1 MAVCIH
7 GALLEKESW
16 WAPQL
21 TVEVAAEEE
30 ICIRQ
35 GCTTWSPA
43 VRIRHP
49 RFATPPR
56 PGLALVLNSKAATT
70 ATGCLP
76 RQILIIAVLEGDGCG
91 AEVPATG
98 PRQPDRQWRQ
108 AATPYRPSFACSSN
122 VSPTNSVHANAQSG
136 RCPLPWRLRGQE
148 VLLARL
154 QPHRTLQLVAKEK
167 PWVRFI
173 LTPSVSSKIQSSQ
186 MLTIC

>member
-21 TVEVAAEEE
+21 KVEVAAEEE

-108 AATPYRPSFACSSN
+108 AATPCRPSFACSSN

-148 VLLARL
+148 ILLARL
-154 QPHRTLQLVAKEK
+154 QPHRTLQLAALNFVAYRRSENEAN
-167 PWVRFI
+167 PRLLLGNQVR
-173 LTPSVSSKIQSSQ
+173 S
-186 MLTIC
+186 IC

>member
-16 WAPQL
+16 WAPKL

-56 PGLALVLNSKAATT
+56 PGLALVLHSKAATT
-70 ATGCLP
+70 ATGC
-76 RQILIIAVLEGDGCG
+76 RGDSVRTPLGRYLSSQSWRETDAGLDNRIDSGC
-91 AEVPATG
+91 
-98 PRQPDRQWRQ
+98 RQPLPVALRLHGRPTCRPRTQSMRTRR
-108 AATPYRPSFACSSN
+108 AAGARCHGDSVVRRFYLLGCSRI
-122 VSPTNSVHANAQSG
+122 VHYS
-136 RCPLPWRLRGQE
+136 W
-148 VLLARL
+148 LL
-154 QPHRTLQLVAKEK
+154 
-167 PWVRFI
+167 
-173 LTPSVSSKIQSSQ
+173 
-186 MLTIC
+186 